1 MPKRSLP
8 RPVKYVWGFA
18 ISALLLVSL
27 ATDQNSKW
35 APLIHQAIDLLQL
48 QAAPT
53 SSK

>member
-1 MPKRSLP
+1 MPKHPLP

-18 ISALLLVSL
+18 VSALLLISL
-27 ATDQNSKW
+27 ATDQNNKW

-53 SSK
+53 SNK